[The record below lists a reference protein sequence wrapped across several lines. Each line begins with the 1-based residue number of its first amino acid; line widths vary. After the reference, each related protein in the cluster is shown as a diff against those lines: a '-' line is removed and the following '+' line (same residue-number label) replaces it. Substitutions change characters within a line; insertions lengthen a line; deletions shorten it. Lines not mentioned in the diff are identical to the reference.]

1 MSVAALAA
9 AVWTGGHRVLDLGG
23 LPKAQRA
30 REAGAIR
37 AFEER
42 FEPVGLGAMA
52 IQVVSRLWM
61 VEIVLPGVRCLCIP
75 ANPIAVLAGVNLL
88 LLAATAALVLHA
100 HLRLIPHLRDTNL
113 SSLAWHICAVTP
125 LEVAFVVVGGDS
137 TGWVWLSEGRR
148 CRPTTNLLERMRS

>member
-61 VEIVLPGVRCLCIP
+61 VEIVL
-75 ANPIAVLAGVNLL
+75 
-88 LLAATAALVLHA
+88 HA

-113 SSLAWHICAVTP
+113 SSLAWHICAVTA

>member
-42 FEPVGLGAMA
+42 FEPVGLGSTS
-52 IQVVSRLWM
+52 IQVVSRLGM
-61 VEIVLPGVRCLCIP
+61 VEI
-75 ANPIAVLAGVNLL
+75 
-88 LLAATAALVLHA
+88 VLHA

-113 SSLAWHICAVTP
+113 SPLAWHIRAVTA
-125 LEVAFVVVGGDS
+125 LEVAFVVVGAGI
-137 TGWVWLSEGRR
+137 RR
-148 CRPTTNLLERMRS
+148 GGFG

>member
-1 MSVAALAA
+1 M
-9 AVWTGGHRVLDLGG
+9 DLGG

-61 VEIVLPGVRCLCIP
+61 VEIVL
-75 ANPIAVLAGVNLL
+75 
-88 LLAATAALVLHA
+88 HA
-100 HLRLIPHLRDTNL
+100 CLRLIPHLRDTNL
-113 SSLAWHICAVTP
+113 SPLAWHIRAVTA
-125 LEVAFVVVGGDS
+125 LEVAVVVVVGGDS
-137 TGWVWLSEGRR
+137 TGWVWLSDGRR
-148 CRPTTNLLERMRS
+148 CRPTTNLLEWMCS

>member
-37 AFEER
+37 TFEER
-42 FEPVGLGAMA
+42 FEPVGLGSTS
-52 IQVVSRLWM
+52 IQVVSRLGM
-61 VEIVLPGVRCLCIP
+61 VEI
-75 ANPIAVLAGVNLL
+75 
-88 LLAATAALVLHA
+88 VLHA

-113 SSLAWHICAVTP
+113 SPLAWHIRAVTA
-125 LEVAFVVVGGDS
+125 LEVAFVVVGAGI
-137 TGWVWLSEGRR
+137 RR
-148 CRPTTNLLERMRS
+148 GGFG